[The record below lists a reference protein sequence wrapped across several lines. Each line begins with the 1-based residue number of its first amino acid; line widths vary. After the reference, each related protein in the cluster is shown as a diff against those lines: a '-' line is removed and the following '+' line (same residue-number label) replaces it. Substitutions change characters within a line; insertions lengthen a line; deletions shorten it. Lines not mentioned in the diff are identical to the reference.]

1 MIKTVHVSHIGR
13 VRSVNEDSAWIRNL
27 DTGYILGIVAD
38 GMGGHLAGD
47 TASRLA
53 VETLVQDLATLEPG
67 LSHASLS
74 AALSDAILHANEV
87 IFRTASTD
95 DKYHNMGT
103 TVVAALLNDAEG
115 VIGHIGDSRA
125 YKIAGKE
132 VFQLTEDHTLVNEL
146 YKNGQISKEDV
157 SHHPR
162 RNVLTRALGTDA
174 EVKVDMDAV
183 RLEEGKYCFSAV
195 TDSVTWSAMSRLF
208 RLQAT
213 LTFHWKIV
221 QIDCYSWHC
230 LLEET
235 IISLSLYLSLSSKTP
250 HRWKRGVSHDWAS
263 ARRTL

>member
-13 VRSVNEDSAWIRNL
+13 VRSVNEDSSWIRNL

-53 VETLVQDLATLEPG
+53 VETLVQDLGTLEPG

-87 IFRTASTD
+87 IFRTASSD
-95 DKYHNMGT
+95 DNYHNMGT
-103 TVVAALLNDAEG
+103 TVVAALLNDTEG

-125 YKIAGKE
+125 YKIANKH
-132 VFQLTEDHTLVNEL
+132 VIQLTEDHTLVNEL
-146 YKNGQISKEDV
+146 FKNGQISKEDV

-174 EVKVDMDAV
+174 EVKVDLDTV
-183 RLEEGKYCFSAV
+183 KLEEGEVLLLCSDGLSNLVSNEQIIQVAGNLELALEDRADRLLQLALLAGGDDNITVALFELQKEG
-195 TDSVTWSAMSRLF
+195 SVIS
-208 RLQAT
+208 
-213 LTFHWKIV
+213 
-221 QIDCYSWHC
+221 
-230 LLEET
+230 ET
-235 IISLSLYLSLSSKTP
+235 GCES
-250 HRWKRGVSHDWAS
+250 
-263 ARRTL
+263 